1 MMPMLNSHSIRRQRL
16 VTDAVVTNTNAQCKV
31 EQQDNVEHQHHKAA
45 IYKQGL
51 LPHFM
56 NLCLWVATLLTIT
69 ILLVLPAQA
78 QTASVTQTNTP
89 SEPAN
94 TVAITSQVA
103 NAPDN
108 TLADQNDQSLTTPA
122 TLNNATT
129 VTEVTSNSNAL
140 DPIQQFVAGDF
151 NKRQTMLNHWPGSV
165 ESLDTLVELISKDEL
180 YQGNN
185 GQTYLL
191 NSEDQLFTY
200 PDKKETADWP
210 SDLSQVTLT
219 STLRSALIFGQ
230 AKVKLASD
238 QPAQRLKAVDILSD
252 NIDQVDPALISDA
265 TAKESNKKVLA
276 ALSALQARIDFKTG
290 DTATKIKALN
300 QLADSDN
307 PQVLVDIES
316 SLAAGNLDPALKTA
330 LTSAQSS
337 VANRIK
343 ISTWTGH
350 LFTGM
355 STASILLLAAL
366 GLAITF
372 GLLGVINMAHGELIM
387 IGAYSTY
394 VVQNLFKTYL
404 PDMLGWYLV
413 AAIPAAFLVSAII
426 GMIIERV
433 VIRPLYGRELE
444 TLLATFGVSLIL
456 MQLVRMIFGA
466 QNVEVSNVDWLS
478 GAYQVSASLS
488 LPYNRIAIIG
498 FTVIVLALLIYLL
511 NKTRFGLF
519 VRAVTQNRQMA
530 RAVGIRSA
538 RIDMLAFGLGS
549 GLAGLAGCALAQVGN
564 VGPDLGQTY
573 IIDAFLVVVV
583 GGVGQVWGAVLAS
596 LGLGISG
603 TVLEIGI
610 GAVMAK
616 IILLVL
622 VILFIQKRPQGLFA
636 LKGRFVD

>member
-1 MMPMLNSHSIRRQRL
+1 MSSYAKSDAQSYYLN
-16 VTDAVVTNTNAQCKV
+16 
-31 EQQDNVEHQHHKAA
+31 KAFIIALSSFLFLFIA
-45 IYKQGL
+45 I
-51 LPHFM
+51 
-56 NLCLWVATLLTIT
+56 TS
-69 ILLVLPAQA
+69 
-78 QTASVTQTNTP
+78 TAYAHET
-89 SEPAN
+89 SEAHRHDEKTSTN
-94 TVAITSQVA
+94 TVAMTSNAISDQTLLA
-103 NAPDN
+103 NN
-108 TLADQNDQSLTTPA
+108 EQSLTTPSD
-122 TLNNATT
+122 TT
-129 VTEVTSNSNAL
+129 ISQGDAIE
-140 DPIQQFVAGDF
+140 QFVAADF
-151 NKRQTMLNHWPGSV
+151 DQRQAMLNDWPGSV
-165 ESLDTLVELISKDEL
+165 DSLDTLVELISKDEL
-180 YQGNN
+180 YQGNG

-191 NSEDQLFTY
+191 NSDDQLFTY
-200 PDKKETADWP
+200 PNRQETTDWP
-210 SDLSQVTLT
+210 NDLSQVTLT
-219 STLRSALIFGQ
+219 NVLRSALTFGQ
-230 AKVKLASD
+230 AKVKLESEET
-238 QPAQRLKAVDILSD
+238 AQRLQAVDILSN
-252 NIDQVDPALISDA
+252 NIDQVDPTIISA
-265 TAKESNKKVLA
+265 AAAKEDNTKVKNALA
-276 ALSALQARIDFKTG
+276 DLQARIDFRDG
-290 DTATKIKALN
+290 DLATKIDAVN
-300 QLADSDN
+300 ILADSDS
-307 PQVLVDIES
+307 PQVLVDVKRALTANDIDPVLKS
-316 SLAAGNLDPALKTA
+316 SLLDAEA
-330 LTSAQSS
+330 SIER
-337 VANRIK
+337 RITF
-343 ISTWTGH
+343 STWMGH

-387 IGAYSTY
+387 IGAYATY
-394 VVQNLFKTYL
+394 VVQNLFQAYF
-404 PDMLGWYLV
+404 PEMAGWYLL
-413 AAIPAAFLVSAII
+413 AAIPTAFIISAII
-426 GMIIERV
+426 GMIIERI

-456 MQLVRMIFGA
+456 MQLVRMVFGA
-466 QNVEVSNVDWLS
+466 QNVEVSNVAWLS
-478 GAYQVSASLS
+478 GAYQVSSSLV

-498 FTVIVLALLIYLL
+498 FTIIVLMLLVYLL

-596 LGLGISG
+596 LGLGVSG

-616 IILLVL
+616 IVLLVL